1 MTTKPTKTIPVDEAK
16 MRALVEK
23 AEKYDALQA
32 GGRAEGGAPPEGE
45 PAGAPAAGGGQRG
58 ANLRDRIASQVLRV
72 QRDYYPGSDY
82 VGDGPLSELSP
93 SQRSLAAHLALAIE
107 KHPNAQ
113 ALLGGGFAPGAMVR
127 SWLGGS
133 GKRFNTSA
141 TAGVGAELVENAP
154 LTEIWKGAM
163 CRSDLLQ
170 RFDPKPMKGKSLK
183 IVNLTGV
190 PQVYSTPPADACN
203 ELECRTSSQVGTR
216 THDHP
221 SGKLTVDLCLPVEL
235 EEDSFLDVVAEYT
248 EIAEEQARLAMERA
262 IIRGD
267 ASLSGTTN
275 INNNGAALTLTA
287 ANQAPHWTVWDGL
300 AHATLVDNTAN
311 NAVTAGLFT
320 AGSSIVAND
329 LMKIRA
335 LMWDA
340 ASARHWGFC
349 DPSRLLYIVD
359 AQTYAKLITLDDVK
373 WVEKAGDGATIVT
386 GALPT
391 IWGVP
396 LHMSPS
402 LELTANDGKV
412 DVVTPAN
419 NTRGQAHLVNLD
431 GFRVGVARDWEVVVE
446 VDKRCDVVH
455 VSIMWRGAFA
465 RRASAATA
473 AGIEAVASIYGIA
486 AA

>member
-1 MTTKPTKTIPVDEAK
+1 MTTTIVSVDEA
-16 MRALVEK
+16 RLRTLIEK
-23 AEKYDALQA
+23 AEKFDAGQ
-32 GGRAEGGAPPEGE
+32 R
-45 PAGAPAAGGGQRG
+45 AGAPAPAATEVGAGDEPAAGGKGQRG
-58 ANLRDRIASQVLRV
+58 AALRERIASQVLRV
-72 QRDYYPGSDY
+72 QRDYYPGSDF
-82 VGDGPLSELSP
+82 VGDGPLADLSP
-93 SQRSLAAHLALAIE
+93 GQRSFAAHLALAIE
-107 KHPNAQ
+107 SHPNAQ
-113 ALLGGGFAPGAMVR
+113 KALSGGFAPGAMVR
-127 SWLGGS
+127 NWLGGS
-133 GKRFNTSA
+133 GKRFNSPA
-141 TAGVGAELVENAP
+141 TAGIGAELVENAP
-154 LTEIWKGAM
+154 LTEIWKGAL

-190 PQVYSTPPADACN
+190 PQVYSTPPADTCN

-216 THDHP
+216 THEHQV
-221 SGKLTVDLCLPVEL
+221 GKLSVDLCLPVEL
-235 EEDSFLDVVAEYT
+235 EEDSFMDVVAEYT
-248 EIAEEQARLAMERA
+248 EIAEEQMRLAMERA

-287 ANQAPHWTVWDGL
+287 AGQAPHWTVWDGL
-300 AHATLVDNTAN
+300 AHATLEDNSAN

-320 AGSSIVAND
+320 AGGSIVAND

-349 DPSRLLYIVD
+349 DPSRLIYIVD

-373 WVEKAGDGATIVT
+373 WVEKVGDGATILT

-396 LHMSPS
+396 IHMSPS
-402 LELTANDGKV
+402 LELTANNGKV

-431 GFRVGVARDWEVVVE
+431 GFRLGVARDVEVVVE

-455 VSIMWRGAFA
+455 ASIMWRGAFA